1 MASIRAGVD
10 GRPRRSAGPML
21 ALAMPTPT
29 DPAQRPKEQRSL
41 FGEILDWMLAPLLL
55 LWPMSVALT
64 WLVAQNIAS
73 RPFDR
78 DLAEMA
84 RTVARQV
91 AVEPGSPDKP
101 STVRLRLP
109 EVVAA
114 VLRADDAEKVFFQ
127 LLGARGELVAGERD
141 LPVPDETAATGQVL
155 RYRDDELAADSVR
168 VAYLWLPATG
178 VPGELAPLV
187 QVAETLDKRSRLATE
202 IIKGVIVPQF
212 VVLPLAVLLVW
223 FALARGIKPL
233 NELQQR
239 IRRRAANDL
248 SPLAERDVPEE
259 VAPLVSAINDLLGRL
274 DQSMS
279 GQKHFLADAAHQLK
293 TPLAGLRMQAE
304 LAQREIDAG
313 QQDPKALKRSLQY
326 IAHSSE
332 RAAHMVNQLL
342 AMARAEAKT
351 LARPDEAV
359 DLAALARETVH
370 DFVPKAM
377 DKQIDLGYEGPG
389 QLGDDLDDAWLSPTL
404 PGGLGGRDGLER
416 LEVPGRPGRPER
428 QKWPAPALPA
438 AGPPAL
444 TQMMGQPTLVRELVR
459 NLVDNALQYT
469 PPGGTVTARVMAD
482 PFGQVVVLQVE
493 DTGPGIPEAER
504 ALVLQPFYRALGTQ
518 VDGSGLGLAIVSEIV
533 AQHGAEMT
541 ITDARPKAA
550 AAALG
555 IGPGA
560 LFTVRFVLSPRLP
573 AVATA
578 AVATAGVPA
587 APPSALAPGQAAPRP
602 AA

>member
-1 MASIRAGVD
+1 
-10 GRPRRSAGPML
+10 ML
-21 ALAMPTPT
+21 VPAMPDAA
-29 DPAQRPKEQRSL
+29 DPEQRPKEQRSL
-41 FGEILDWMLAPLLL
+41 FGEILDWMLAPLLV

-91 AVEPGSPDKP
+91 VIEPGSSERP
-101 STVRLRLP
+101 SAVRLRLP
-109 EVVAA
+109 EVAA
-114 VLRADDAEKVFFQ
+114 EVLRADDAEKVYFQ
-127 LLGARGELVAGERD
+127 LLGARGELVAGEPG
-141 LPVPDETAATGQVL
+141 LPVPDEAAGAAQAL
-155 RYRDDELAADSVR
+155 RYRDDEVLADGVR
-168 VAYLWLPATG
+168 VAYLWLAPTG
-178 VPGELAPLV
+178 VPGEVPPLV

-274 DQSMS
+274 DQSMRS
-279 GQKHFLADAAHQLK
+279 QKHFLADAAHQLK

-313 QQDPKALKRSLQY
+313 EHDPRALKRSLQH

-342 AMARAEAKT
+342 AMARAEATT
-351 LARPDEAV
+351 LARPDEPV

-377 DKQIDLGYEGPG
+377 DKRIDLGYEGPG
-389 QLGDDLDDAWLSPTL
+389 QLGDDLDDAWMAPTQ
-404 PGGLGGRDGLER
+404 PGDLDGLA
-416 LEVPGRPGRPER
+416 
-428 QKWPAPALPA
+428 QPAPPQPAPMAPA
-438 AGPPAL
+438 AML
-444 TQMMGQPTLVRELVR
+444 GQPTLVRELVR

-469 PPGGTVTARVMAD
+469 PAGGTVTVRVMGD

-504 ALVLQPFYRALGTQ
+504 APVLQPFYRLLGTN
-518 VDGSGLGLAIVSEIV
+518 VDGSGLGLAIVNEIV
-533 AQHGAEMT
+533 AQHGATMT
-541 ITDARPKAA
+541 IEDARPRAA

-555 IGPGA
+555 LGPGA
-560 LFTVRFVLSPRLP
+560 LFTVRFALGRR
-573 AVATA
+573 
-578 AVATAGVPA
+578 
-587 APPSALAPGQAAPRP
+587 ALAPTAA
-602 AA
+602 